1 MKVPNLT
8 QDEKYIRLYE
18 DLVDEI
24 RESVLTESKRNGEMT
39 YLWQL
44 YADCAISEEEFN
56 NRREK
61 LNAEE
66 LDAFANIAT
75 RLTKKAYSAGKYALK
90 VLGENPSFEAID
102 NNLKAE
108 IKYSSIHLVDDDYR
122 FLAQI
127 MSKFVRGE
135 DIIIAMQ
142 RGRSYI
148 YPNLD
153 IVAKVLKENGLEEV
167 LDEQLASE
175 ILYRHVDYGKS
186 DSSWTQAKMEVIG
199 AYTVARN
206 ELEKKASSSQPGDG
220 Q

>member
-1 MKVPNLT
+1 MKVANLS

-24 RESVLTESKRNGEMT
+24 RESVLSESKRNGEMT

-66 LDAFANIAT
+66 LDEFANIAT

-108 IKYSSIHLVDDDYR
+108 IKYSSLPLVDADYR
-122 FLAQI
+122 FLALL
-127 MSKFVRGE
+127 MGNFVRGQE
-135 DIIIAMQ
+135 IIVAMQ
-142 RGRSYI
+142 RGKSHI
-148 YPNLD
+148 YPNLEV
-153 IVAKVLKENGLEEV
+153 VAKGLEEKGLKEV
-167 LDEQLASE
+167 TDEHLVNE
-175 ILYRHVDYGKS
+175 VLYRHTDYGKS
-186 DSSWTQAKMEVIG
+186 DSSWTQATMEVIG

-206 ELEKKASSSQPGDG
+206 ELEKKASSSQPGDA

>member
-18 DLVDEI
+18 DLVDEL
-24 RESVLTESKRNGEMT
+24 RESVLSESKRNGEMT

-102 NNLKAE
+102 NNLKYFYPFQFFY
-108 IKYSSIHLVDDDYR
+108 IIYDNFIFIH
-122 FLAQI
+122 I
-127 MSKFVRGE
+127 TTKK
-135 DIIIAMQ
+135 II
-142 RGRSYI
+142 S
-148 YPNLD
+148 
-153 IVAKVLKENGLEEV
+153 
-167 LDEQLASE
+167 
-175 ILYRHVDYGKS
+175 ILY
-186 DSSWTQAKMEVIG
+186 IFCI
-199 AYTVARN
+199 
-206 ELEKKASSSQPGDG
+206 
-220 Q
+220 